1 MLEISQKEKISENM
15 NEALDEISN
24 IMNNTARIIVKL
36 NLSDI
41 LSHLMTFNGTS
52 NKKSIYLISDVVNN
66 TQLV

>member
-15 NEALDEISN
+15 NEALDEISS
-24 IMNNTARIIVKL
+24 IIDNTARIIVKL